1 MMELFQKPFHI
12 CMSFYRYFS
21 SERKS
26 LCEIRVTCLKM
37 REYLLASEKPNSS
50 ATSLIALR
58 EAMSS
63 IAEVSMRLL
72 LIDCWTLSPNSCKKS
87 RSWRSCSG
95 GFRGSG
101 FHPPSPS
108 PRTRKPPRRV
118 ALLKSAFPE
127 RRAEQIADL
136 RFKLCLDSNLDLTTK
151 TDFPDRLQ
159 AFLFLKQTSSHHIS
173 I

>member
-1 MMELFQKPFHI
+1 
-12 CMSFYRYFS
+12 
-21 SERKS
+21 
-26 LCEIRVTCLKM
+26 
-37 REYLLASEKPNSS
+37 
-50 ATSLIALR
+50 
-58 EAMSS
+58 
-63 IAEVSMRLL
+63 
-72 LIDCWTLSPNSCKKS
+72 
-87 RSWRSCSG
+87 
-95 GFRGSG
+95 
-101 FHPPSPS
+101 
-108 PRTRKPPRRV
+108 V